1 MEELFIARQPIYDS
15 QLGVI
20 GYELLYRSGDMDR
33 AVFDDADLA
42 SCETIMNAFM
52 HIGVDTLVGSTLAF
66 INLPTQFITNP
77 ALTPMLREQ
86 SVLEILEDIEPSAEV
101 IEGIKRLKS
110 EGYKIALDDFVY
122 QDKYIPFLE
131 LADYIKLDVNT
142 RTEGEL
148 IELLQIVT
156 PYRAKVVAEKVES
169 QELYNIC
176 KKLGFE
182 YFQGFFFCQPQLVR
196 HKHTPANKLVVLN
209 LLSRLQNPDLNFDEF
224 ESILAQDVTLA
235 YKLMRYINSARFP
248 IRREVDSIKD
258 AIVLLGIK
266 NMKDW
271 ITLIMMS
278 KIIENKPGELIVT
291 AMIRGKMCELI
302 AEKYQPEIKHQ
313 MFLVGLFSVLDALMD
328 MPMIDLLDS
337 IILSGPVKL
346 ALLDKAGSHGKIYQ
360 QVLLYE
366 HSDWDALN
374 DSGFDG
380 HDLIMYYLD
389 AVNWADTQIQALF
402 AH

>member
-33 AVFDDADLA
+33 AVFDDGDLA

-77 ALTPMLREQ
+77 ALTPMLRQQ
-86 SVLEILEDIEPSAEV
+86 SVLEILEHVEPTEEV
-101 IEGIKRLKS
+101 IQGIKRLKS
-110 EGYKIALDDFVY
+110 EGYQIALDDFEY
-122 QDKYIPFLE
+122 QDKFIPFLE
-131 LADYIKLDVNT
+131 LADFIKLDVNT
-142 RTEGEL
+142 RTEDEL
-148 IELLQIVT
+148 IEHLQIVA
-156 PYRAKVVAEKVES
+156 PYHAKIVAEKVET

-182 YFQGFFFCQPQLVR
+182 YFQGFFFCHPQLVK

-209 LLSRLQNPDLNFDEF
+209 ILSKLQNPDLDFDEF
-224 ESILAQDVTLA
+224 ESILAQDVTLT
-235 YKLMRYINSARFP
+235 YKLMRYINSAAFP

-271 ITLIMMS
+271 VTLIMMS
-278 KIIENKPGELIVT
+278 KIIENKPNELIVT
-291 AMIRGKMCELI
+291 AMARGKMCELI
-302 AEKYQPEIKHQ
+302 AEKYHPEIKHQ

-346 ALLDKAGSHGKIYQ
+346 ALLDKVGTHGEIYQ

-374 DSGFDG
+374 ENGFNSQ
-380 HDLIMYYLD
+380 DLIMFYLD
-389 AVNWADTQIQALF
+389 AVHWADTQVQILLD
-402 AH
+402 H